1 MLMSAAARKCSLNIA
16 CAQKIK
22 AGKEEHTNL
31 SYCATFWKTE
41 ERFPAASLLSC
52 KNKRKHTNLRI
63 QPQEGEEVGSRRI
76 HTKLGK
82 ISDIRRTDEK
92 NLTLGDKYRVRR
104 RCRLFQM

>member
-22 AGKEEHTNL
+22 SGKEENTNL

-82 ISDIRRTDEK
+82 ISNIRRTDEK
-92 NLTLGDKYRVRR
+92 KSNIGGQVEI
-104 RCRLFQM
+104 